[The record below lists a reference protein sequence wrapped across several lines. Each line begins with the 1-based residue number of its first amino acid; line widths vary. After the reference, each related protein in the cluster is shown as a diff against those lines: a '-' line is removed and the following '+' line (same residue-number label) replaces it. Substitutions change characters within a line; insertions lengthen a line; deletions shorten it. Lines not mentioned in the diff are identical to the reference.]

1 MRRLALLGLCV
12 SLCGCEFNTWH
23 QFPFVAGHDP
33 YLPTG
38 DAVNLRRAE
47 GLPVQVKPLQAEE
60 GNIWPTSIQSEP
72 TLQTIEQGGGILPN
86 EATPPPVPA
95 PRGSSTAPAL
105 PPPAP
110 ATIPPVPQVAPPP
123 APNQPAPPV
132 INTPAGPGAVSGGG
146 GGYKTI
152 TLPNGTTGI
161 VVPNGNGTS
170 TVIFSNGTV
179 QTVPT
184 PK

>member
-12 SLCGCEFNTWH
+12 TLSGCGFSAWH
-23 QFPFVAGHDP
+23 QLPFVAGHDP

-38 DAVNLRRAE
+38 DSENLRRAE
-47 GLPVQVKPLQAEE
+47 GIPTVVEPLHTEPGNLWPPPPQA
-60 GNIWPTSIQSEP
+60 EP
-72 TLQTIEQGGGILPN
+72 TLETLEQQGGQLPN
-86 EATPPPVPA
+86 EATPPPVP
-95 PRGSSTAPAL
+95 PMRGSSTPPPQ

-110 ATIPPVPQVAPPP
+110 TVIPPVPEVAAPP
-123 APNQPAPPV
+123 APPSPSSPTVQ
-132 INTPAGPGAVSGGG
+132 TPSGPGAVSGTG

-170 TVIFSNGTV
+170 TVIYSNGTV
-179 QTVPT
+179 QTIPT